1 MRLPRQRGKNK
12 GKKRS
17 VKRGKKLTR
26 RKLMKL
32 GESKKGRNRS
42 KLLRKENRNFSQI
55 VHNLPSQVIKEE
67 TRANSKQEVVSYP
80 SRQVME
86 TKRLTS
92 LIFKR
97 SLTLIIKN
105 QYLWHLQK

>member
-1 MRLPRQRGKNK
+1 MPRLRGRNK
-12 GKKRS
+12 GRKRS

-26 RKLMKL
+26 RKLMKP

-55 VHNLPSQVIKEE
+55 VHHLPSQVIKEE
-67 TRANSKQEVVSYP
+67 TRASRKQEVVSYP
-80 SRQVME
+80 TRQVME
-86 TKRLTS
+86 TRKLTS
-92 LIFKR
+92 LNFKR
-97 SLTLIIKN
+97 SLTTIIKKN